1 MQTQV
6 SDSKKNFKLFYERAS
21 FFMKLLEGGGLGPV
35 FFFLTCCNS
44 QDQMLDSSHTHL
56 SISLELD
63 SSHDPESSSI
73 QAKLLLFCKYP
84 FNPPQTSTLII
95 TFRSTKT
102 ERKHSKLL

>member
-1 MQTQV
+1 
-6 SDSKKNFKLFYERAS
+6 
-21 FFMKLLEGGGLGPV
+21 
-35 FFFLTCCNS
+35 
-44 QDQMLDSSHTHL
+44 MLDSSHTHL

-63 SSHDPESSSI
+63 SSHGPESSLI

-102 ERKHSKLL
+102 ERKHFQVVVTSLSLRVRKNQQIGACKKIPTRQKHTQRDRARE